1 MNFFKKNN
9 SDINKN
15 IKDFIEVN
23 NIIYKLKSKRFILG
37 ESEAQEKGQENLE
50 DNQ

>member
-1 MNFFKKNN
+1 VCS
-9 SDINKN
+9 SDLHY
-15 IKDFIEVN
+15 EA
-23 NIIYKLKSKRFILG
+23 YKLKSKRFILG